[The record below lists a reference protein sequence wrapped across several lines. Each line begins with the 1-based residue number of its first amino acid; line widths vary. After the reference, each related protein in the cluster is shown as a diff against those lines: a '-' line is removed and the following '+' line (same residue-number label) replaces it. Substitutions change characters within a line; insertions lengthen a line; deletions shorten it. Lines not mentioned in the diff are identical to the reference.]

1 MPSETDIPFLVSL
14 RGRLVFPAAA
24 LLLLIT
30 AAFALRAALLPVRFF
45 DPDELEHLQ
54 ASFLISHGW
63 TPHKDFFEHHNH
75 LLHYLLLPLLPAAPG
90 PETIFAARLFM
101 LILTGGILLA
111 TGALARALDPP
122 LGGFLAAAWLSLDF
136 VFLSKTLEVRPDV
149 PAMLFLCLGML
160 CLLRKGGR
168 TGIRWALAGLTF
180 SLAFLATQKAAF
192 PILGIAL
199 VMLLL
204 PASDRKWTRWT
215 KWTNYGAFAAAFLF
229 PLLIAL
235 LYYHQQGVLLPLLKD
250 NFLLNFAWKRRFSPL
265 LFFAPV
271 CLFDPFFVFW
281 TGAGMC
287 LALRDRRRDLR
298 GLLPFG
304 ALGGGIAGALVSPVV
319 YAHYYAMLMP
329 FAAILAASALL
340 RFLEWLPAQSGRIR
354 FPAGLLFFLPAIP
367 QAYLVFSS
375 IYRYP
380 IPLENAPLWVIISL
394 AAGGAAWL
402 IVSFPPR
409 RFSAILVPACL
420 LAAVAPRSFNLM
432 LNYRSF
438 TNAVFL
444 RSLRTVHALAGPNDI
459 NRRLNRIG
467 EDTNQ
472 NESAWSAILFNPI
485 RSSVEFSR
493 PVLDGWTGLGV
504 FRYPAYYYGFL
515 HPEVLLMLSPEEK
528 GEKLL
533 QALRENRPAV
543 VLRDNA
549 WYSFSPEVRRYI
561 GENYVTEREEWLG
574 GERIQIMKRRKSE
587 GKSKKWEVGSK
598 K

>member
-1 MPSETDIPFLVSL
+1 MPSEIDIPFLVSL
-14 RGRLVFPAAA
+14 RGRRVFPAAA
-24 LLLLIT
+24 LLFSIA
-30 AAFALRAALLPVRFF
+30 AAFVLRAELLPSRFF

-160 CLLRKGGR
+160 CLLRKGG
-168 TGIRWALAGLTF
+168 WALAGLCF
-180 SLAFLATQKAAF
+180 SLSFLAAQKAVF

-199 VMLLL
+199 AMPLL

-420 LAAVAPRSFNLM
+420 LAAIAPRFFNLM
-432 LNYRSF
+432 LDYRSF
-438 TNAVFL
+438 TNTSFL
-444 RSLRTVHALAGPNDI
+444 RALQTVHALAGPDEI
-459 NRRLNRIG
+459 SRRLNHTKVHGSEVQRLEF
-467 EDTNQ
+467 ED
-472 NESAWSAILFNPI
+472 ERVF
-485 RSSVEFSR
+485 
-493 PVLDGWTGLGV
+493 DGWTGLGV

>member
-1 MPSETDIPFLVSL
+1 MPSEIDIPFLVSL
-14 RGRLVFPAAA
+14 RGRRVFPAAA
-24 LLLLIT
+24 LLFSIA
-30 AAFALRAALLPVRFF
+30 AAFVLRAELLPSRFF

-111 TGALARALDPP
+111 TGAGARALAPP

-160 CLLRKGGR
+160 CLLRKGG
-168 TGIRWALAGLTF
+168 WALAGLCF
-180 SLAFLATQKAAF
+180 SLSFLATQKAVF

-199 VMLLL
+199 AMPLL

-215 KWTNYGAFAAAFLF
+215 NYGAFVAAFLF

-235 LYYHQQGVLLPLLKD
+235 LYYHRQGVLLPLLKE

-281 TGAGMC
+281 TSAGIC

-298 GLLPFG
+298 GLLPLG

-340 RFLEWLPAQSGRIR
+340 RFLKWLPAQSGRTR
-354 FPAGLLFFLPAIP
+354 FGAGLLFFLPAVA

-380 IPLENAPLWVIISL
+380 IPLENAPFGVIIAL
-394 AAGGAAWL
+394 AAGGAAWIFASVPL
-402 IVSFPPR
+402 R

-420 LAAVAPRSFNLM
+420 FAAIAPRSFNLM

-467 EDTNQ
+467 EDTNR
-472 NESAWSAILFNPI
+472 NKSAWSAILFNPI

-533 QALRENRPAV
+533 QSLRENRPAV
-543 VLRDNA
+543 VIRDNA
-549 WYSFSPEVRRYI
+549 WYSFSPEVQKYI

-574 GERIQIMKRRKSE
+574 GERIQILKRRKSE
-587 GKSKKWEVGSK
+587 VRSGK
-598 K
+598 